1 MYKLIPILKTNKLKI
16 TAGTKKTKPT
26 LIDVQI
32 HWKVYFEKSIGKYFQ
47 GFFPENNIYLC
58 QLAKNAEANGNNI
71 NQFINFV
78 RPDPLQ

>member
-58 QLAKNAEANGNNI
+58 QLTKNAEAKGNSI
-71 NQFINFV
+71 NKFINFD
-78 RPDPLQ
+78 RPDHVA

>member
-1 MYKLIPILKTNKLKI
+1 MKKLSPILKTKNQK
-16 TAGTKKTKPT
+16 TAAGTKKTKLT

-58 QLAKNAEANGNNI
+58 QFTRNAAVKGNNI

-78 RPDPLQ
+78 RPDPSA